1 MIEVVMDKRR
11 QTNVY
16 PRNKTKQD
24 KLHLNI
30 STEVNG
36 YKKLPQKKKG
46 LADEAWDRVW
56 EQTDFRSHGS
66 QKGLLCVCLT
76 SGL

>member
-1 MIEVVMDKRR
+1 MDKRR

-46 LADEAWDRVW
+46 LVDEASDRVW
-56 EQTDFRSHGS
+56 EQTDFSSHRR